1 MNDFKKMIKMLD
13 DAKNGRWKRDKMLKQ
28 TKVNGFLIS
37 TVLPAD
43 TEGRYETM
51 IFQCNKSGKVTDW
64 SSLDVIHYDTEE
76 QAIEDHSERVK
87 EWENKI

>member
-1 MNDFKKMIKMLD
+1 MKDLEKMMKMLENGAAGKWKRNKMI
-13 DAKNGRWKRDKMLKQ
+13 KQ

-37 TVLPAD
+37 TVFPAD

-51 IFQCNKSGKVTDW
+51 IFQTDSFGKVTDW